1 MHGTHG
7 SHEVSDTH
15 SCVYDVLQCF
25 VMHYHLQGHVV
36 AHHALIVNSFFNQS
50 HVLICRVHKLLATH
64 TDEDLGWKG
73 NDDVAFS
80 MMLNDKLGIRPT
92 DSDLWYSE
100 LSRPIIKDGKLA
112 KSTQFESSYFDFEKY
127 PRIEWSKNAAFLE
140 MWLQSLSVYNVRK
153 SRPKNIAKADEMID
167 AMRIGEALAPEG
179 QTARSASYSTN
190 AVAPTLIMSSPGEET
205 STGAITMPEEEVE
218 RKLEQEKEPPFTLVE
233 PELSISVAGE
243 ANLEEQHAQRM
254 LEDKKENTEAT
265 PPEVSYRSDV
275 VRNLEGEELPFTL
288 VEPELPLT
296 IPV

>member
-1 MHGTHG
+1 M
-7 SHEVSDTH
+7 
-15 SCVYDVLQCF
+15 
-25 VMHYHLQGHVV
+25 QGHII
-36 AHHALIVNSFFNQS
+36 AHHTLIVNSFFNQS
-50 HVLICRVHKLLATH
+50 HVPICRAHKLLATH
-64 TDEDLGWKG
+64 TDEDLGWNG
-73 NDDVAFS
+73 NDDLAFS
-80 MMLNDKLGIRPT
+80 IMLNEKLGMSVT
-92 DSDLWYSE
+92 DSNLWYSE

-153 SRPKNIAKADEMID
+153 TRPKNIAKADEMID
-167 AMRIGEALAPEG
+167 AMRTGEALAPEG

-190 AVAPTLIMSSPGEET
+190 AVAPTLIMSLPEEET
-205 STGAITMPEEEVE
+205 PTGAITIPEEEVE
-218 RKLEQEKEPPFTLVE
+218 RKLEQEKDAIFTLVE

-243 ANLEEQHAQRM
+243 ASLEEQHAQRM
-254 LEDKKENTEAT
+254 LEDKEENTEAT
-265 PPEVSYRSDV
+265 PPEVPYRTDV